1 MGIPGA
7 YTRLSCKGVALL
19 SALNHS
25 FTLKLSEI
33 RHRYIQMAALLH
45 SSIDL
50 SWLAP
55 WLWGCHV
62 WCKLNCSASGLEAK
76 SVREEPGSYFFKTFL
91 NNLAACHQVPMPKGW
106 PFSELSALL
115 TSLWKLVLWKT
126 DNSHTVLIT
135 VGKSMLET
143 VF

>member
-50 SWLAP
+50 S
-55 WLWGCHV
+55 
-62 WCKLNCSASGLEAK
+62 
-76 SVREEPGSYFFKTFL
+76 
-91 NNLAACHQVPMPKGW
+91 
-106 PFSELSALL
+106 
-115 TSLWKLVLWKT
+115 
-126 DNSHTVLIT
+126 
-135 VGKSMLET
+135 
-143 VF
+143 